1 MPENSN
7 ERIYSSRG
15 GYDSNGYDRSS
26 NNRTSNRTTDDVF
39 MGMPP
44 YDETAEMAVLG
55 GMLMSNDVIAEVSE
69 ILDAHEFYVPK
80 HQTIYSAIVERFA
93 GGEQVDPVLV
103 ADTLRVKNELEKV
116 GGVDYLASLVH
127 AVPAAI
133 NAIHYADIVHRD
145 AMLRDVIQTGV
156 RIAQMG
162 YAAESS
168 DAEEVV
174 NLAQNSVYHL
184 SDGHVRQDYQSI
196 GESVR
201 STLDHIEEIQA
212 GTVTPGVPTGFR
224 DIDNVTNGLQ
234 PGQMVVVAGRPGM
247 GKSTIGIDFAR
258 SAALHHNMPTAVFS
272 LEMSKL
278 ELSQRIISAE
288 TGITLKALRDADNIN
303 EEEWRKLNAF
313 QDRISDAPLYLDDSP
328 NMSMMEIRSK
338 CRRLSRQGLRLV
350 VIDYLQLMSSGKR
363 VESRQQEVSEFS
375 RSLKLLAKEL
385 EVPVVALSQL
395 NRGAEARA
403 DRTPMISDLRE
414 SGSIEQDA
422 DVVMLVHRPDAY
434 NSEDRPGEADIIMAK
449 HRNGPTATF
458 TLAFQGHLSRFT
470 DMAADYSQGV

>member
-1 MPENSN
+1 MPENM
-7 ERIYSSRG
+7 
-15 GYDSNGYDRSS
+15 
-26 NNRTSNRTTDDVF
+26 TDDTF
-39 MGMPP
+39 SSDWRSESGQQRSQRRRDDDLFGGTPP

-55 GMLMSNDVIAEVSE
+55 GMLLSNDVIAEVSE
-69 ILDAHEFYVPK
+69 ILGAHDFYIPK
-80 HQTIYSAIVERFA
+80 HQTIFSAIIERFA
-93 GGEQVDPVLV
+93 AGEQVDAVLV
-103 ADTLRVKNELEKV
+103 ADTLRVKQELEKV
-116 GGVDYLASLVH
+116 DGADYLASLMH

-145 AMLRDVIQTGV
+145 AMLRDVIQTGI
-156 RIAQMG
+156 RITQMG
-162 YAAESS
+162 FAAESA

-174 NLAQNSVYHL
+174 NLAQNSVYQL

-196 GESVR
+196 GESVK
-201 STLDHIEEIQA
+201 STLDRIEEIQSGA
-212 GTVTPGVPTGFR
+212 MVPGVYTGFR

-234 PGQMVVVAGRPGM
+234 PGQMIVVAGRPGM

-258 SAALHHNMPTAVFS
+258 HAALHENMPTAVFS

-288 TGITLKALRDADNIN
+288 TGIPLRALREAENIN
-303 EEEWRKLNAF
+303 EDEWRKLNAF
-313 QDRISDAPLYLDDSP
+313 QDRIADAPLYLDDSP

-338 CRRLSRQGLRLV
+338 CRRLARQGLRLV

-434 NSEDRPGEADIIMAK
+434 DQEDRPGEADIIMAK

-458 TLAFQGHLSRFT
+458 TLAFQGHLSRFM
-470 DMAADYSQGV
+470 DMATDYSQGV

>member
-1 MPENSN
+1 MPENTNGRNFSN
-7 ERIYSSRG
+7 SWENRNDSRG
-15 GYDSNGYDRSS
+15 RSDSRA
-26 NNRTSNRTTDDVF
+26 DDVF
-39 MGMPP
+39 GGVPP

-69 ILDAHEFYVPK
+69 IVDVHDFYIPK

-93 GGEQVDPVLV
+93 AGDQVDPVLV
-103 ADTLRVKNELEKV
+103 ADTLRVKQELDKV
-116 GGVDYLASLVH
+116 DGADYLASLVH
-127 AVPAAI
+127 SVPAAI
-133 NAIHYADIVHRD
+133 NAIHYAEIVHRD
-145 AMLRDVIQTGV
+145 AMLRDVIQTGI
-156 RIAQMG
+156 RITQMG
-162 YAAESS
+162 FNAESA
-168 DAEEVV
+168 DAEQVV
-174 NLAQNSVYHL
+174 NLAQNSVYQL
-184 SDGHVRQDYQSI
+184 SDGHVRQDYQAI
-196 GESVR
+196 DEAVAD
-201 STLDHIEEIQA
+201 TLNHIEDIQA
-212 GTVTPGVPTGFR
+212 GTLTPGVPTGFH
-224 DIDNVTNGLQ
+224 DIDDVTNGLQ

-247 GKSTIGIDFAR
+247 GKSTLGIDFAR
-258 SAALHHNMPTAVFS
+258 SAALHHNLPTAVFS

-278 ELSQRIISAE
+278 ELSQRIIAAE
-288 TGITLKALRDADNIN
+288 TGIPLKALRDAENIN
-303 EEEWRKLNAF
+303 EDEWRKLNAF
-313 QDRISDAPLYLDDSP
+313 QDRISQAPLYLDDSP

-434 NSEDRPGEADIIMAK
+434 DSEDRPGEADIIMAK
-449 HRNGPTATF
+449 HRNGPTAVF
-458 TLAFQGHLSRFT
+458 TLAFQGHLSRFV
-470 DMAADYSQGV
+470 DMAQDYSQGV